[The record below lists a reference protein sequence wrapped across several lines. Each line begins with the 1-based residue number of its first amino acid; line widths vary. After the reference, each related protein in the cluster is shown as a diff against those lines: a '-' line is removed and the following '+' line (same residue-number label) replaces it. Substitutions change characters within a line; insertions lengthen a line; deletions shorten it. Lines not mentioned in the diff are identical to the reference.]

1 MKDSVESQ
9 DILSQI
15 RKGIYEQT
23 ILTKETVNSLV
34 EMDTSLELINSL
46 YEILDSQGNAYR
58 NDLIKLR
65 NSKKFL
71 QISKEAHKLKSSFG
85 SLGLTK
91 LQFISKN
98 LELECKKNDD
108 EININ
113 LIDFLFSELES
124 YYSSSMSELK
134 DYINGFK
141 SKEKAS

>member
-1 MKDSVESQ
+1 MKDSLENQ
-9 DILSQI
+9 EILSQI

-23 ILTKETVNSLV
+23 LLTKETVNSLI
-34 EMDTSLELINSL
+34 EIDSSLELINSL
-46 YEILDSQGNAYR
+46 YEILESQGNAYR
-58 NDLIKLR
+58 KDLINLR
-65 NSKKFL
+65 QFKNFI

-98 LELECKKNDD
+98 LEIECKKKD
-108 EININ
+108 EDINVN

>member
-1 MKDSVESQ
+1 MKDSLENQ
-9 DILSQI
+9 EILYQI

-23 ILTKETVNSLV
+23 LLTKETVNSLI
-34 EMDTSLELINSL
+34 EIDSSLELINSL
-46 YEILDSQGNAYR
+46 YEILESQGNAYR
-58 NDLIKLR
+58 KDLINLR
-65 NSKKFL
+65 QFKNFI

-98 LELECKKNDD
+98 LEIECKKKD
-108 EININ
+108 EDIDVN